1 MKKFWEWF
9 KSLFTK
15 AVASFVDLI
24 QEAFPLAKQ
33 VIMAQLSSFGEQ
45 VVAELAAGGL
55 SNEEK
60 RNEAFKRIG
69 ENAKTIGI
77 SISSSLIY
85 ALIEILYQ
93 KYKVAKEGE

>member
-9 KSLFTK
+9 KSLFSK
-15 AVASFVDLI
+15 AVSTFVDLI

-33 VIMAQLSSFGEQ
+33 VVMAELSHFGEE

-69 ENAKTIGI
+69 AHANETGI
-77 SISSSLIY
+77 AVGSSLIY
-85 ALIEILYQ
+85 ALIEIIYQ
-93 KYKVAKEGE
+93 KYRENKEGE